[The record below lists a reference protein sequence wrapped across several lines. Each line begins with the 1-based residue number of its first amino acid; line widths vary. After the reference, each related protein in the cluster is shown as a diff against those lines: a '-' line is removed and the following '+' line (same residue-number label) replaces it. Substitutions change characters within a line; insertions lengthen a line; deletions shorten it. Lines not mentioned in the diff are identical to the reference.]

1 MRVHVL
7 LAALL
12 TASLAAAS
20 FAASTSNLA
29 REKGYAEQI
38 TDQLVVGEAVWLQAA
53 GTRFLGLYTAPE
65 GAHKDSKNAVILVHG
80 RGVHPSWGFI
90 ETLRMELPAE
100 GFHTLSLQMPILEE
114 ANKLADY
121 ARTFPE
127 AYDRLDAG
135 VALLK
140 RKGIARIFL
149 IGHSSGAMT
158 VIAYGAERPAA
169 AVSGIAAIGA
179 GSDAAGGPRMQPPR
193 MLEQIK
199 SKPVLDI
206 YGEKDL
212 DIVLNPA
219 SARAAAAQRAGNRGF
234 RQARVAGADHFF
246 TNHYDELKAQLLG
259 WLKPFAR

>member
-1 MRVHVL
+1 MHAAAL

-12 TASLAAAS
+12 AAS
-20 FAASTSNLA
+20 VAVPSLAASTSNLA

-65 GAHKDSKNAVILVHG
+65 GAHKGSKNAVILVHG

-90 ETLRMELPAE
+90 ETLRMELAEE

-135 VALLK
+135 GALLK

-149 IGHSSGAMT
+149 VGHSSGAMT
-158 VIAYGAERPAA
+158 IIAYGAERPAA

-179 GSDAAGGPRMQPPR
+179 GSDAAGGPRMQPPQ
-193 MLEQIK
+193 MLEKIK
-199 SKPVLDI
+199 GKPVLDI

-234 RQARVAGADHFF
+234 RQVRIAGADHFF
-246 TNHYDELKAQLLG
+246 TDHYDDLKAQLLA
-259 WLKPFAR
+259 WLQQLAK